1 MKRSIL
7 FIALAM
13 MFVVAGCHNNSN
25 KENGNKQQAVETF
38 DSPEALF
45 EAITESV
52 NAKQEAHKS
61 IDLVNRLVADYPEY
75 ENNAAALF
83 MLANFVYDEQL
94 GNLDKARETYQ
105 RIIDEYPDSPFA
117 NDATIAITQLGIPL
131 EDLVKMF
138 ESNEKSEDRSQE

>member
-7 FIALAM
+7 FIAIAM
-13 MFVVAGCHNNSN
+13 VFALAGCHNGTKPNTN
-25 KENGNKQQAVETF
+25 NEDTVQTF
-38 DSPEALF
+38 DSPDAMF
-45 EAITESV
+45 EAVTESI
-52 NAKQEAHKS
+52 NARQDAQKS

-94 GNLDKARETYQ
+94 GDLDKARETYQ
-105 RIIDEYPDSPFA
+105 QIVDNYPDSPFA
-117 NDATIAITQLGIPL
+117 SDAAIAITQLGIPL

-138 ESNEKSEDRSQE
+138 EEQGQE